1 MDTDRKC
8 GDTASRNPVEYQKRG
23 MLSMAGEKKKWT
35 VMAYLAGDNNLDEN
49 GITDLGEMK
58 KAGSTKGVNVI
69 AEFDRA
75 GGSRR
80 TSRYFL
86 RKGTS
91 LASDV
96 VQSLGEIDT
105 GDPRNLIDFIQW
117 GAKNYPAERYLLVL
131 WNHGAGWDDKDVYG
145 GARPAG
151 AQRARAGRVRH
162 AFFKFPVSRA
172 VRLSDGGGHIARAI
186 LFDDSA
192 KDFLDNVE
200 MKKAL
205 TAAADVLG
213 QKIDLVGMDAC
224 LMSMAEVGYQMR
236 DCALFSAGSEETE
249 PLNGWPY
256 DRILK
261 ALVAEPDMKPED
273 LARVIVQ
280 RYIDD
285 YKGGREYVTQSAL
298 NLGASVKMAGAVKA
312 LAAALTAGLETGET
326 FNAIAAARGKV
337 QIFDTGD
344 NVDLLDLCSLLRE
357 ARVTPAIGNACDSVL
372 AAAEGKGGFVLASG
386 TVGAKMKNSRGAA
399 IYFPTS
405 EVSPLYAKLDFD
417 RNTGWGKFLKAYVAR
432 TRSR

>member
-1 MDTDRKC
+1 MPR
-8 GDTASRNPVEYQKRG
+8 
-23 MLSMAGEKKKWT
+23 EKKNWT
-35 VMAYLAGDNNLDEN
+35 VMVYLAGDNDLDQN

-58 KAGSTKGVNVI
+58 RAGSTKCVNVI

-75 GGSRR
+75 GTSRR
-80 TSRYFL
+80 TNRYCL

-96 VQSLGEIDT
+96 VQPLGEIDT

-131 WNHGAGWDDKDVYG
+131 WNHGAGWDDTNVYG
-145 GARPAG
+145 GARPAY
-151 AQRARAGRVRH
+151 ASRARAGRVRH
-162 AFFKFPVSRA
+162 SFFRRPVLRA
-172 VRLSDGGGHIARAI
+172 VKLSAGGGQIARAI

-192 KDFLDNVE
+192 RDFLDNME

-205 TAAADVLG
+205 TSAADILG
-213 QKIDLVGMDAC
+213 QKIDLVGLDAC

-236 DCALFSAGSEETE
+236 DCTLFSAGSEETE

-256 DRILK
+256 DKILK

-298 NLGASVKMAGAVKA
+298 NLGASKTMAGAVKA
-312 LAAALTAGLETGET
+312 LAAALTAGLEAAATLNT
-326 FNAIAAARGKV
+326 IAAARGKV

-344 NVDLLDLCSLLRE
+344 NVDLLDLCRLLRE
-357 ARVTPAIGNACDSVL
+357 ARVTPGIRNACDSVL
-372 AAAEGKGGFVLASG
+372 AAVGGKVGFVLTSG
-386 TVGAKMKNSRGAA
+386 YVGAKMKNSHGAA
-399 IYFPTS
+399 IYFPTA

-417 RNTGWGKFLKAYVAR
+417 RNTGWGKFLKAYV
-432 TRSR
+432 TKLRSR